1 MPVIAALLAALPFF
15 LTAGDAIAQSNYP
28 NKPIRMVVGFAPAGP
43 ADLIARVIGDKLTEA
58 WGQSV
63 VIENVTG
70 AGANIAGD
78 RVAKAAPDGYTLLLV
93 PTSHVINPSVYA
105 KLPYDTR
112 RDFAPVSLI
121 ASASIMLAVNPSVQA
136 RNVAELVLVA
146 RSGGSVANFG
156 SAGIGTVFH
165 LVGELFKKLASL
177 DVVHVPYRGGAP
189 VVNALLANEI
199 PMAFETVLAL
209 RPHVD
214 SGRLRRLVVTQATR
228 STAAPNVP
236 SAVEAGFPDLIA
248 DNSYAL
254 FAPTGTLTAVV
265 EVLSREVRTILAD
278 PETARQL
285 SEQGAEVVASTPA
298 ELGLYVDREL
308 TKWAAVVRDAG
319 IRPE

>member
-1 MPVIAALLAALPFF
+1 MIAVARCLIALVLLICAGFGLAHAYPDRPVRLVVPYPPGGGTDVIGRLLAQRLGDR
-15 LTAGDAIAQSNYP
+15 LGQQVIVENRGGAG
-28 NKPIRMVVGFAPAGP
+28 G
-43 ADLIARVIGDKLTEA
+43 VIGTD
-58 WGQSV
+58 
-63 VIENVTG
+63 I
-70 AGANIAGD
+70 
-78 RVAKAAPDGYTLLLV
+78 VAKAAPDGYTLLLV

-136 RNVAELVLVA
+136 RNVAELILVA

-214 SGRLRRLVVTQATR
+214 SGRLRGLVVTQATR

-254 FAPTGTLTAVV
+254 FAPAGTPTAIV